1 MPEPGGHAR
10 RPLLAL
16 LVAQGISLTGS
27 QLTVVA
33 LPWFALQTTG
43 SATKTG
49 LTGVAATVPVA
60 LAALVGG
67 QVVDRLGARRVSIAA
82 DLAGGL
88 ALAAIPALYHT
99 VGLAF
104 WQLLA
109 LVFAGRL
116 LTVPGATARDSLLP
130 DLLAA
135 AALPPERV
143 NAAAQATRNAAQL
156 LGPPLAGVLIAA
168 TGASVALG
176 LDAASFVLSAWIVAA
191 AVARRTP
198 VAASGAAAYP
208 EQAVEATAV
217 AGWKFLGR
225 DRLLLTVAL
234 AGTVVNAVGAPLGAV
249 VLPVYA
255 ARALDSPVALGLL
268 FAALGGGTLGG
279 ALLFVALGARLPRR
293 RIYALAYLAL
303 ALSSWVLVPLPGL
316 PVALAAL
323 AAMGLAVGPLN
334 PLIATV
340 EQERIPAA
348 LRGRVFGAIAAVA
361 NVATP
366 LGILA
371 ASAAIER
378 AGLQVTLLG
387 LAALLSA
394 VAVQAFANPALR
406 ALARPARIA
415 PSPRRPN
422 PREPSP

>member
-1 MPEPGGHAR
+1 MAEAEKRAR

-16 LVAQGISLTGS
+16 LVAQAISLLGS

-33 LPWFALQTTG
+33 LPWFVLQTTG

-49 LTGVAATVPVA
+49 LTGVAAAVPVA
-60 LAALVGG
+60 LAALFGG
-67 QVVDRLGARRVSIAA
+67 QLVDRLGARRVSIAA
-82 DLAGGL
+82 DLAGCL
-88 ALAAIPALYHT
+88 ALAAIPTLHHT
-99 VGLAF
+99 IGLAF

-116 LTVPGATARDSLLP
+116 LTVPGTTARDSLLP

-168 TGASVALG
+168 VGASSALW
-176 LDAASFVLSAWIVAA
+176 LDAASFALSAGIVAA
-191 AVARRTP
+191 AIARRAAR
-198 VAASGAAAYP
+198 AASGGGEPLPHAAGGAFL
-208 EQAVEATAV
+208 
-217 AGWKFLGR
+217 AGWAFLAR

-255 ARALDSPVALGLL
+255 ARALDGPVALGLL

-279 ALLFVALGARLPRR
+279 TLLFVALGQRLSRR
-293 RIYALAYLAL
+293 RVYAASYVALAVPLWA
-303 ALSSWVLVPLPGL
+303 LVPLPGL
-316 PVALAAL
+316 ALALAAL
-323 AAMGLAVGPLN
+323 AMMGLAVGPLN
-334 PLIATV
+334 PLITTI

-348 LRGRVFGAIAAVA
+348 LRGRVFGTILALA

-371 ASAAIER
+371 ASAAIDRFGLR
-378 AGLQVTLLG
+378 ATLLG
-387 LAALLSA
+387 LAALLSL
-394 VAVQAFANPALR
+394 VAVQTLTNPALR
-406 ALARPARIA
+406 ALDRPARVA
-415 PSPRRPN
+415 ATPVQTLD
-422 PREPSP
+422 EPGA